1 MVVND
6 RTVIDLQ
13 ILGRNIVDLRAAVGR
28 LEREVEALTL
38 AYREVKGDI
47 AGIDLQ
53 LRTMIGL
60 ADKRHADNLAEFG
73 ALHRELD
80 TLRDKVAELHGE
92 VAELRAGQQELRG
105 EVGELRAGQQ
115 ELRGEVAELRAGQ
128 QQLRG
133 EVGELRAGQQELR
146 GEVGELRAGQQELRG
161 EVGELRAG
169 QQATDRSI
177 ASLTAMIVKIH
188 EKLGI

>member
-128 QQLRG
+128 Q
-133 EVGELRAGQQELR
+133 
-146 GEVGELRAGQQELRG
+146 
-161 EVGELRAG
+161 
-169 QQATDRSI
+169 ATDRSI

>member
-1 MVVND
+1 MVVDD

-28 LEREVEALTL
+28 LERELAGLTL

-53 LRTMIGL
+53 LGTMIGL

-73 ALHRELD
+73 AIHRELD
-80 TLRDKVAELHGE
+80 TLRDGVAGLRGE
-92 VAELRAGQQELRG
+92 VAELRG
-105 EVGELRAGQQ
+105 EVAELRAGQQ

-128 QQLRG
+128 Q
-133 EVGELRAGQQELR
+133 
-146 GEVGELRAGQQELRG
+146 
-161 EVGELRAG
+161 
-169 QQATDRSI
+169 ATDRSI
-177 ASLTAMIVKIH
+177 ASLTAMIAKIH
-188 EKLGI
+188 DKLGI